1 MKLKKNIVFGLMGLG
16 ITLSPILGTNI
27 QASDL
32 QANEENQ
39 IIPRYQYTEQ
49 VNATIR
55 INETKIAWN
64 VLVEAVG
71 LQKLTGTATVY
82 KEESGKYKA
91 IKTEKVSKT
100 TNSDVIIY
108 LNNMPSQG
116 QGKYKIVFSGTVY
129 TTNGKENI
137 TVSQKSTF

>member
-82 KEESGKYKA
+82 KEESGKYKT

-116 QGKYKIVFSGTVY
+116 KGKYKIVFSGTVY

>member
-116 QGKYKIVFSGTVY
+116 KGKYKIVFSGTVY

-137 TVSQKSTF
+137 TVSKKSTF

>member
-116 QGKYKIVFSGTVY
+116 KGKYKIVFSGTVY
-129 TTNGKENI
+129 TTKGKENI